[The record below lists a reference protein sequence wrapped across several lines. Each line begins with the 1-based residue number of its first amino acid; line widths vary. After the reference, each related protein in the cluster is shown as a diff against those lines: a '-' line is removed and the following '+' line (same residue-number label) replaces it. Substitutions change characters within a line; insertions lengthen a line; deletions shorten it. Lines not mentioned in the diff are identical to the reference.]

1 MKTKFISL
9 LAIILGLLIIIFP
22 VMGIVGVNG
31 LISLSVLLVSIYLL
45 IVGTSIIDYNKTC
58 AILNLLLGL
67 ILLLL
72 SIFLIYNPSFLG
84 VIAGL
89 TLYIAGI
96 MLIVVGLVS
105 LINNRSTR
113 YGFYIGIAGVVLG
126 LLYLIIGTFITD
138 PIVLGTLIG
147 AWLVISGI
155 LKLMDG

>member
-45 IVGTSIIDYNKTC
+45 IVGTSIIDYNKSG

-72 SIFLIYNPSFLG
+72 SIFLIYNPAFLG

-155 LKLMDG
+155 LNLMDG

>member
-45 IVGTSIIDYNKTC
+45 IVGTSIIDYNKTG
-58 AILNLLLGL
+58 ALLNLLLGL

-72 SIFLIYNPSFLG
+72 SIFLIYNPAFLG

>member
-45 IVGTSIIDYNKTC
+45 IVGTSIIDYNKTG

-72 SIFLIYNPSFLG
+72 SIFLIYNPAFLG

-126 LLYLIIGTFITD
+126 LLYLILGTIITD